1 MPELSEAARQQGELW
16 GADVSGWLDMQRRFM
31 PPLHNFVLDRLE
43 IRPGERLLDAGCGAG
58 GASHLAR
65 LRGAEVAGFDPSE
78 GMLQAAAAAYPEVPF
93 RVGELENIPFPD
105 STFDA
110 AMAINSLQFTPAP
123 ARGLLELIRVTRP
136 ASRIA
141 VVVWNQ
147 EHSEQRV
154 VFDAIR
160 ALFPKPPS
168 GRGAFELAGPGEL
181 ERLLEGLRFSIEEI
195 DIPFSFNDLDSAIR
209 AQMGT
214 GPSQRAAQILGRE
227 AVEDALRRSMSE
239 FIQPDGSLSARNR
252 FRCAL
257 VQR

>member
-16 GADVSGWLDMQRRFM
+16 GADVGGWLDIQRRFM

-65 LRGAEVAGFDPSE
+65 SRGAEVTGFDPSE
-78 GMLQAAAAAYPEVPF
+78 GMLQAAAADFPQIPF
-93 RVGELENIPFPD
+93 QPGELENIPFPD
-105 STFDA
+105 SMFDA
-110 AMAINSLQFTPAP
+110 AMAINSLQFTPRP
-123 ARGLLELIRVTRP
+123 ERGLLELLRVTRP
-136 ASRIA
+136 GGRIA

-147 EHSEQRV
+147 QHSEQRV

-160 ALFPKPPS
+160 ALFPKPPA

-181 ERLLEGLRFSIEEI
+181 EALLAGLRFTLAEI
-195 DIPFSFNDLDSAIR
+195 DISFAFDNLEAGVR

-214 GPSQRAAQILGRE
+214 GPSQRAAQILGRP
-227 AVEDALRRSMSE
+227 AVEDALRRSMSN
-239 FIQPDGSLSARNR
+239 FAQPDGSLAARNR